1 MNCEICGRRIQ
12 GKPTQISIER
22 SVLTVCLEC
31 SRFGVP
37 VDKKTAAK
45 IEMSIP
51 RPGIRRPIPAPAQ
64 SLRKDQLGEFLLVD
78 DFGPAIRKARESIG
92 MTREDFAK
100 KLGEK
105 DSVIRRVESGEM
117 YPTAE
122 LMGKIERLL
131 KIRLKATVDTSVK
144 GSAPSPSNLT
154 LGDVAILRE
163 GRNS

>member
-1 MNCEICGRRIQ
+1 MNCEICGRKIQ

-22 SVLTVCLEC
+22 SVLAVCSEC

-45 IEMSIP
+45 MEQSVP
-51 RPGIRRPIPAPAQ
+51 RPGIRKPIPVKAP
-64 SLRKDQLGEFLLVD
+64 RKDQLGEFLLVD
-78 DFGPAIRKARESIG
+78 DFGPAIRKARESAK

-131 KIRLKATVDTSVK
+131 KIRLKATVDESAK
-144 GSAPSPSNLT
+144 GSDPSPSNLT
-154 LGDVAILRE
+154 LGDVVILRE
-163 GRNS
+163 GRNG

>member
-1 MNCEICGRRIQ
+1 MNCEICGRKIQ

-22 SVLTVCLEC
+22 SVLAVCAEC
-31 SRFGVP
+31 SRFGTP

-45 IEMSIP
+45 MEQSVP
-51 RPGIRRPIPAPAQ
+51 RPGIRKPLPLQAPK
-64 SLRKDQLGEFLLVD
+64 KDQLGEFLLVD
-78 DFGPAIRKARESIG
+78 EFGSVIRKARESAR

-105 DSVIRRVESGEM
+105 DSVVRRVESGEM
-117 YPTAE
+117 YPTAI
-122 LMGKIERLL
+122 LVSKIERLL
-131 KIRLKATVDTSVK
+131 KIRLKATVDSSVK
-144 GSAPSPSNLT
+144 GSDPSPSNLT

>member
-1 MNCEICGRRIQ
+1 MNCEICGRGIQ

-22 SVLTVCLEC
+22 SILTVCQEC

-37 VDKKTAAK
+37 VDKRTAAK
-45 IEMSIP
+45 LEMAVP
-51 RPGIRRPIPAPAQ
+51 RPGMRRAIPAPQ
-64 SLRKDQLGEFLLVD
+64 TRKDQLGEFVLVD
-78 DFGPAIRKARESIG
+78 DFGQVIRKARESLG
-92 MTREDFAK
+92 MTREDLAK

-105 DSVIRRVESGEM
+105 ESVIRRVESGGM

-131 KIRLKATVDTSVK
+131 KIRLKATVDTSAK

-154 LGDVAILRE
+154 LGDIAVLRE
-163 GRNS
+163 GRNG

>member
-1 MNCEICGRRIQ
+1 MNCEICGKKIQ
-12 GKPTQISIER
+12 GKPTQISIEH

-31 SRFGVP
+31 SRFGVQ

-45 IEMSIP
+45 MEMSVP
-51 RPGIRRPIPAPAQ
+51 RLGVRRPIPAQPQ
-64 SLRKDQLGEFLLVD
+64 RKDQLGEFVLVEG
-78 DFGPAIRKARESIG
+78 FGSVIRKARESIS

-163 GRNS
+163 GRSD